1 MKNFT
6 KLFMIAIA
14 MTMATNGLYAQKIG
28 IKAGFNL
35 SNMLIEDEI
44 YSNDFKMKPGFHL
57 GAIVDIPL
65 NDMFSIETGLLLS
78 TKGFKLSEEETE
90 MGETFKY
97 EFKYNLIYLDIPLTA
112 KASFNVGDAK
122 IYGAFGPYI
131 GIGLSGTVKSEL
143 SFAGET
149 ESDSEIIDWGSD
161 ENNDELKRLD
171 YGLTMGVGVEINSI
185 QIGITYGLG
194 LANISPYVEYD
205 SKINNRVLGIS
216 VGYFF
221 GGN

>member
-1 MKNFT
+1 
-6 KLFMIAIA
+6 
-14 MTMATNGLYAQKIG
+14 
-28 IKAGFNL
+28 
-35 SNMLIEDEI
+35 
-44 YSNDFKMKPGFHL
+44 
-57 GAIVDIPL
+57 
-65 NDMFSIETGLLLS
+65 
-78 TKGFKLSEEETE
+78 

-185 QIGITYGLG
+185 QIGITY
-194 LANISPYVEYD
+194 EYYCIGS
-205 SKINNRVLGIS
+205 SKTRVD
-216 VGYFF
+216 
-221 GGN
+221 